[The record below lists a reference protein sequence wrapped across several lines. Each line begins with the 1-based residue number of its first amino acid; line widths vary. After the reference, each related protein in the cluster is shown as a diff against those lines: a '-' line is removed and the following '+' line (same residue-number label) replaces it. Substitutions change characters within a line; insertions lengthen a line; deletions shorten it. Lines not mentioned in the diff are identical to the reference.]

1 MKNISDF
8 SKGERVIAVISAIW
22 LVIIFASAFAF
33 SDGNFD
39 DELIGIFFIFGL
51 VPVLVVI
58 GWKWIQGASAKKTKN

>member
-22 LVIIFASAFAF
+22 LVIIFAFAF
-33 SDGNFD
+33 DVSYGNFD
-39 DELIGIFFIFGL
+39 DKFIGIFFIFGL

-58 GWKWIQGASAKKTKN
+58 GWKWIQGSSAKKTKN